1 MLLKMIDRPGSGQ
14 RPAAARIPSVQGQEP
29 AQALAHSYKKEDG
42 VEPVNFRNLL
52 FCFYNF
58 GEFLRTRTGAAPP
71 PKPPG
76 PCRCG
81 MSQPVGDL
89 SWSFGFDEA

>member
-1 MLLKMIDRPGSGQ
+1 MREVCHQARPSILSGNPALLLKMIDRPGSGQ

-42 VEPVNFRNLL
+42 VEPVNFAIYF

-58 GEFLRTRTGAAPP
+58 GEFFRTKTGAAPP
-71 PKPPG
+71 PPARAG
-76 PCRCG
+76 
-81 MSQPVGDL
+81 V
-89 SWSFGFDEA
+89 A